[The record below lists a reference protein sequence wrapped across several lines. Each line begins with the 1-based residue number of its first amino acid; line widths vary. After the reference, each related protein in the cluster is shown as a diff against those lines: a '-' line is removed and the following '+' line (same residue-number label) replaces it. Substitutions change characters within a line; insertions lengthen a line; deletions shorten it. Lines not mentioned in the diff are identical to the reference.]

1 MMRMKL
7 GRNEQCHCGS
17 GKKFKKCHGA
27 PVNGERR
34 PSMFIPSR
42 EDHSSAPP
50 SSYLSTGMKLLRERQ
65 VLFSEGVVTSEIMF
79 QHGLALQSRLGLL
92 LSDHS
97 PIFWLLI
104 QRSRQLRY
112 IGRPEANQEL
122 LIRWQLATLFWIYGD
137 HSKADFT
144 ITESGAFRTVRDR
157 NAEERFYGEI
167 SALADEIVNVPSA
180 FRRLSKGA
188 EFSLGSD
195 GSLLTRLPEALER
208 AAGLYDKRRSQ
219 SGSHLEEK
227 GLAIPTPRSRGT
239 WSIAARFNP
248 DGSFEQEEGLFV
260 RFYEENSLGGVSYS
274 VGGFDGFDEPNFMR
288 SALNLSGWSAYI
300 GCFANELQQK
310 WSLSLSELY
319 QSIGVLDAIVLEN
332 LRGQAG
338 VNAHTLGLVV
348 FSNEEFRRSIES
360 RFAASFGNRASDI
373 FARFCKLFE
382 YDPEDLKDFDFFASH
397 SSAVVLPVGDKV
409 FLDVS
414 QISAKIEQ
422 ILANLPIDERMQHEK
437 GAAFERVVS
446 DFIRKCAINGVSF
459 PIADSQELFY
469 KGANVPFAEAD
480 VYVAKGDTLFLIDC
494 KACGVSR
501 RYLKGE
507 ALDVRRRWHKVLTWL
522 AESDARA
529 AKVALHPTGAN
540 YAIAVPAFDAGQR
553 GHSSAAW
560 TAPY

>member
-1 MMRMKL
+1 
-7 GRNEQCHCGS
+7 
-17 GKKFKKCHGA
+17 
-27 PVNGERR
+27 
-34 PSMFIPSR
+34 
-42 EDHSSAPP
+42 
-50 SSYLSTGMKLLRERQ
+50 
-65 VLFSEGVVTSEIMF
+65 
-79 QHGLALQSRLGLL
+79 
-92 LSDHS
+92 
-97 PIFWLLI
+97 
-104 QRSRQLRY
+104 
-112 IGRPEANQEL
+112 
-122 LIRWQLATLFWIYGD
+122 
-137 HSKADFT
+137 
-144 ITESGAFRTVRDR
+144 
-157 NAEERFYGEI
+157 
-167 SALADEIVNVPSA
+167 
-180 FRRLSKGA
+180 
-188 EFSLGSD
+188 
-195 GSLLTRLPEALER
+195 
-208 AAGLYDKRRSQ
+208 
-219 SGSHLEEK
+219 
-227 GLAIPTPRSRGT
+227 
-239 WSIAARFNP
+239 
-248 DGSFEQEEGLFV
+248 
-260 RFYEENSLGGVSYS
+260 
-274 VGGFDGFDEPNFMR
+274 MR

-540 YAIAVPAFDAGQR
+540 YAIGSEIKYLVPIVCSSMPEYFWEWNDNLSLSRWIPRVCTVSELRAVLEDPSR
-553 GHSSAAW
+553 LSLTSR
-560 TAPY
+560 PYAIPVSVA